1 MEVAGVMKK
10 LAEAQRIV
18 TPPGKRGKAPEK
30 MGGYAFRT
38 VDDVVA
44 SARDAFQ
51 KAGLLLHVE
60 TAGTNI
66 VSSGI
71 LVDLC
76 VRLIDLE
83 DGSVLEQTVTGLS
96 GQTSPQGIGIAHSY
110 ALKQAL
116 TQLLL
121 IPAGP
126 QADAEAHVWEPRART
141 ERPVA
146 RAPRQE
152 GGQAKRPWDG
162 SRWQAEADQR
172 GVTLELV
179 HAELGIE
186 IGSWAEAPT
195 LEGDKR
201 ATLGRWLLEQA

>member
-1 MEVAGVMKK
+1 MTMVPGVVKK

-38 VDDVVA
+38 VDDVVS

-60 TAGTNI
+60 TDTTTI
-66 VSSGI
+66 VSAGI
-71 LVDLC
+71 LVNLR
-76 VRLIDLE
+76 VRLVDLE
-83 DGSVLEQTVTGLS
+83 DGSELSQIVTGLS

-126 QADAEAHVWEPRART
+126 QADAEAHVWEPKPRT
-141 ERPVA
+141 AP
-146 RAPRQE
+146 APRPRQDAP
-152 GGQAKRPWDG
+152 AKKPWDG
-162 SRWQAEADQR
+162 PRWAEEAASRNVDVA
-172 GVTLELV
+172 LV
-179 HAELGIE
+179 HAEFGIE
-186 IGSWAEAPT
+186 LDAWEDAALLDGEIRG
-195 LEGDKR
+195 R
-201 ATLGRWLLEQA
+201 LGRWLLEQA